1 MKVRVISAIVALMIC
16 VPILLTGG
24 IWYQL
29 GVYVLSLLALK
40 EFINIK
46 QTKKEMPIFIRII
59 SYIILSLIVLVNT
72 GTEDM
77 LFTIDFRVITALF
90 LAMLIPVVLYHDRS
104 LYSVNDG
111 FYMIGGVFF
120 LGISFH
126 LLILLRHIDL
136 MLLIYLLIITIITD
150 TYAYITGLLIGKHKL
165 LECVSPKKTWEGMIG
180 GTIFGVLFAT
190 VFFNVVI
197 DSQMPL
203 YVIVLMT
210 LFLSIL
216 GQFGDLVFSS
226 IKRYFGKKDFSNI
239 MPGHGGILDRFDS
252 IIFVLLGFMF
262 FIPLI

>member
-16 VPILLTGG
+16 IPILLTGG

-180 GTIFGVLFAT
+180 GTIFGGL
-190 VFFNVVI
+190 
-197 DSQMPL
+197 QQ
-203 YVIVLMT
+203 Y
-210 LFLSIL
+210 
-216 GQFGDLVFSS
+216 FS
-226 IKRYFGKKDFSNI
+226 
-239 MPGHGGILDRFDS
+239 ML
-252 IIFVLLGFMF
+252 
-262 FIPLI
+262 

>member
-165 LECVSPKKTWEGMIG
+165 LECVSPKKTLEGMIG

-203 YVIVLMT
+203 YVIILMT

>member
-1 MKVRVISAIVALMIC
+1 MKVRIISAIVALMIC

-165 LECVSPKKTWEGMIG
+165 LECVSPKKTWEGMLG
-180 GTIFGVLFAT
+180 GTIFGTLIASYYFYLVINPNMN
-190 VFFNVVI
+190 VFTI
-197 DSQMPL
+197 IS
-203 YVIVLMT
+203 IS

-226 IKRYFGKKDFSNI
+226 IKRYFKAKDFSNLI
-239 MPGHGGILDRFDS
+239 PGHGGVLDRCDS
-252 IIFVLLGFMF
+252 LIFIALGFMF
-262 FIPLI
+262 FITII